1 MRLQNLP
8 QRVSRGSDGGGFAAV
23 IFDMDGVVT
32 DTASV
37 HAAAWK
43 ALFDEVLP
51 TLAGSTQAVF
61 DLDGDYRDVVDG
73 RTREDGVRRFLFS
86 RGLQVPEGTP
96 GDGPD
101 TPTVYGLAARKQ
113 RLFADAI
120 ARGGVKTFGST
131 VDVLRRLRAA
141 GVPAALV
148 TSSRNSAEVL
158 DAAGVSE
165 VFTVRVDGSDAE
177 HLSLAGKPDPAMF
190 LEAARRLRTD
200 PAEAVVV
207 EDAAAGVAAGAAGG
221 FGLVVGVDRAGHRDQ
236 LLAAGAD
243 VVVTDLAQLDLAA
256 LVRTAA
262 GDGAAQTSPEHA
274 WCGGAA
280 APLDGWLL
288 RYDRFDPEHE
298 GTREALCTLGNGYW
312 ATRGAVPGSVADE
325 IHYPGTYLAGVYNR
339 VTTDVGGRPVE
350 SEHLVN
356 APDWAF
362 LTIGHA
368 GGQRWYPGSAEMISH
383 RQHLDLRRGTLTRI
397 NRYRD
402 SSGRI
407 TRITSRRVQ
416 SQAQRHL
423 AALET
428 TVEAENWSGQIVVR
442 SAINGEVTNRNVA
455 DDEPLAHHHLT
466 PRDVAQPDPETV
478 LLEAVT
484 DQSGISIAT
493 VVRTRARGG
502 DTDITPG
509 GRFVTDWALA
519 GHDLTVG
526 VRPGR
531 PVTIEKIAAVATSRD
546 RAVSTAALAAVD
558 RIRRA
563 PGFEE
568 LLAAHVR
575 EWEQL
580 WERFGID
587 VAAGARQRLA
597 LNLHI
602 FHVLQTI
609 AAAGPDLDAGVP
621 ARGLHGEGYRGHIF
635 WDELFVYPL
644 LTLRRPELTRAL
656 LRYRHRRLDRARAAA
671 RAAGLA
677 GALFPW
683 QSGSDGR
690 EETPTELLN
699 LRNGQWMAD
708 NSHLQRHVGLGVA
721 YSVWQYY
728 QATED
733 IGYLIDSGAEI
744 VVEVARLFASLAVHD
759 PGEDRFDIVG
769 VMGPDEFHDGYPEA
783 PGHGLRNNAY
793 TNVLASWV
801 LTRAGEVV
809 RLLACRDCAPL
820 LSRLGVDDD
829 ELSHWDRVSRRLRVP
844 FHDGVISQF
853 EGYERLAEFDWDR
866 YRRRYGNIGRL
877 DLILQAEG
885 DSTNNYRLSKQAD
898 VLMLFYLFS
907 AEELR
912 DVFTRLGYE
921 LAPEMLPRTVH
932 YYLSRTSHGS
942 TLSRLVHS
950 WVLARTDRARSWSL
964 FTEALEADLSD
975 TQSGTTRTSIHLG
988 AMAGTADMVIRCYAG
1003 VETRADVLRLH
1014 PRLPRELGGVSFQL
1028 TYRGQPISI
1037 DITTNEVRL
1046 HLHPCSVRPIQVCV
1060 DNVTKT
1066 LAPGD
1071 RWEQALPSDGGQ
1083 PDGAN
1088 DRRKNP

>member
-1 MRLQNLP
+1 MRLENLP
-8 QRVSRGSDGGGFAAV
+8 ERASGGPQRAGFAAV
-23 IFDMDGVVT
+23 IFDMDGVVI
-32 DTASV
+32 DAV
-37 HAAAWK
+37 GAYVAAWK
-43 ALFDEVLP
+43 TLFDEVLP
-51 TLAGSTQAVF
+51 ALTGSTQDAF
-61 DLDGDYRDVVDG
+61 TLDRDRRDFVDG
-73 RTREDGVRRFLFS
+73 RTSEDGVRHFLSS
-86 RGLQVPEGTP
+86 RGLHVPEGTP
-96 GDGPD
+96 GDGPEQS
-101 TPTVYGLAARKQ
+101 TVTGLTARQQ

-120 ARGGVKTFGST
+120 TRGEVKSLGST
-131 VDVLRRLRAA
+131 VESLRRLHAA
-141 GVPAALV
+141 GVPTALV
-148 TSSRNSAEVL
+148 TSRQDSAAVL
-158 DAAGVSE
+158 AAAGVRDLFS
-165 VFTVRVDGSDAE
+165 VRVDSGDAE
-177 HLSLAGKPDPAMF
+177 HLSLARRPDPEMF
-190 LEAARRLRTD
+190 LEAARRLAAD
-200 PAEAVVV
+200 PATTAVVGY
-207 EDAAAGVAAGAAGG
+207 EAAGVRAAAAGG
-221 FGLVVGVDRAGHRDQ
+221 FGLVVGVDRAGRRNQ

-243 VVVTDLAQLDLAA
+243 MVVSDLAQLDLA
-256 LVRTAA
+256 LVTAA
-262 GDGAAQTSPEHA
+262 EDFRAAHA

-312 ATRGAVPGSVADE
+312 ATRGAVPGSVCDR
-325 IHYPGTYLAGVYNR
+325 IHYPATYLAGVYNR
-339 VTTDVGGRPVE
+339 IISDVGDRSVE

-362 LTIGHA
+362 LTVGPA
-368 GGQRWYPGSAEMISH
+368 GGRRWYPGSAEMISH
-383 RQHLDLRRGTLTRI
+383 RQLLDLRRGILTRV

-402 SSGRI
+402 SGGRI
-407 TRITSRRVQ
+407 TRVTSRHLQSLVQ
-416 SQAQRHL
+416 PYL

-428 TVEAENWSGQIVVR
+428 TVQAENWTGEIVVR
-442 SAINGEVTNRNVA
+442 SAVNGAVANRNVA
-455 DDEPLAHHHLT
+455 DDAPLAHHHLT
-466 PRDVAQPDPETV
+466 PRHVGQSDADTV
-478 LLEAVT
+478 LVDAIT
-484 DQSGISIAT
+484 NQSEITIAIAA
-493 VVRTRARGG
+493 RTRARGG
-502 DTDITPG
+502 NTDIPLG

-519 GHDLTVG
+519 GHDLTLG

-531 PVTIEKIAAVATSRD
+531 PVTLEKVAAAATSRD

-558 RIRRA
+558 RVRSA

-568 LLAAHVR
+568 LLDAHAR
-575 EWEQL
+575 EWQGL

-587 VAAGARQRLA
+587 LQAGARQRLA

-602 FHVLQTI
+602 FHVLQTL
-609 AAAGPDLDAGVP
+609 AAATPDLDAGIP

-644 LTLRRPELTRAL
+644 LTLRRPELTRSL
-656 LRYRHRRLDRARAAA
+656 LRYRHRRLDQARAAA

-677 GALFPW
+677 GAMFPW

-699 LRNGQWMAD
+699 PRTGQWMPD
-708 NSHLQRHVGLGVA
+708 NSRLQRHVGLGVA

-733 IGYLIDSGAEI
+733 IQYLIDSGAEM

-759 PGEDRFDIVG
+759 PVADRFDIVG

-783 PGHGLRNNAY
+783 PGQGLRNNAY

-801 LTRAGEVV
+801 LSRAGEVV
-809 RLLACRDCAPL
+809 RLLACRDCVPL
-820 LSRLGVDDD
+820 MSRLGVDDD
-829 ELSHWDRVSRRLRVP
+829 ELSRWDRVSRRLRVP

-853 EGYERLAEFDWDR
+853 EGYEQLAEFDWNR
-866 YRRRYGNIGRL
+866 YRRRYDNIGRL

-912 DVFTRLGYE
+912 AAFSHLGYP
-921 LAPEMLPRTVH
+921 LPPEMVPRTVH
-932 YYLSRTSHGS
+932 YYLARTSHGS

-975 TQSGTTRTSIHLG
+975 TQGGTTRTGIHLG

-1028 TYRGQPISI
+1028 RYRGQPIDI
-1037 DITTNEVRL
+1037 DITTTRL
-1046 HLHPCSVRPIQVCV
+1046 QLRLQPCAERPIQVCV
-1060 DNVTKT
+1060 DNVTRT

-1071 RWEQALPSDGGQ
+1071 RWETRLASDAGSVEADGGQ
-1083 PDGAN
+1083 DHPTTTGLE
-1088 DRRKNP
+1088 